1 MITYQ
6 LKCKTCKEI
15 TEVKQSIHD
24 DLPKKC
30 KCGGD
35 LSNQFS
41 LSTEHLYFTEHRG
54 ARTPRF
60 K

>member
-1 MITYQ
+1 MITYE
-6 LKCKTCKEI
+6 LKCKDCGKTNIIE
-15 TEVKQSIHD
+15 QSILK

-30 KCGGD
+30 DECGGQLKQIYGD
-35 LSNQFS
+35 VD
-41 LSTEHLYFTEHRG
+41 HLYFTEHRG